1 MTLFEIIFM
10 VIALLCC
17 TSGSI
22 WLIWDMCKQLKMYDE
37 FIKNKDKQSYK
48 STHDG
53 YIKIYNNQE
62 SVVNAT
68 INQFYFY
75 TA

>member
-1 MTLFEIIFM
+1 MMTLFEIIFM

-37 FIKNKDKQSYK
+37 FIKNKDK
-48 STHDG
+48 
-53 YIKIYNNQE
+53 
-62 SVVNAT
+62 
-68 INQFYFY
+68 
-75 TA
+75 